1 MCIRDRMYISCPCWM
16 LLSAITLSAATAS
29 LVPLPFLNPYCSS
42 PKQLSVSA
50 LVCNLFV
57 IILSSIFDA
66 WVRRLI
72 VRWSLQFIAFG
83 FFCIGITMVWRKSPG
98 HTPVLY
104 SPGIVAPIHSL
115 LSLLNSSAFLLG
127 CCRFLLPCRSSCRL
141 LQLRP
146 LLSSP
151 LVQWCRLFVP
161 PPVLVLVSPFPP

>member
-1 MCIRDRMYISCPCWM
+1 M

-72 VRWSLQFIAFG
+72 VRWSSQFIAFG
-83 FFCIGITMVWRKSPG
+83 FFCIGITMVWRKSSG

-104 SPGIVAPIHSL
+104 
-115 LSLLNSSAFLLG
+115 LSLIYTSDAADE
-127 CCRFLLPCRSSCRL
+127 RSSVDLGGR
-141 LQLRP
+141 RII
-146 LLSSP
+146 
-151 LVQWCRLFVP
+151 
-161 PPVLVLVSPFPP
+161 